1 MKTNYAKTTDR
12 TPCRMT
18 GSFCARISA
27 DTSVS
32 TMAYAWTKEAGGLIK
47 IKKDTFFAV
56 SFSLIALFA
65 FIYLIAI
72 PIFGVALV
80 LNPLLVLGGILAF
93 HRIMLYMIKSK
104 GLYRN

>member
-1 MKTNYAKTTDR
+1 MKTNYAKKADNSSSQAA
-12 TPCRMT
+12 
-18 GSFCARISA
+18 GSFSAHNFASASASVPEYEWAEDTCALINNEK
-27 DTSVS
+27 DTS
-32 TMAYAWTKEAGGLIK
+32 
-47 IKKDTFFAV
+47 FAV